1 LTSQDYD
8 SYTDYQL
15 SLVVSGSEMVI
26 PLQQE
31 IGQVLML
38 LTQDF
43 QRRLDADLVRR
54 GIVGIGARHRSVFLH
69 LAQHGACRSVD
80 LAEAAGI
87 RPQSMM
93 KIVHELEHLGLVERT
108 TDPAD
113 SRAKLI
119 TFTTSGKRLIRELGR
134 STETVWRQY
143 AALAGDPFLRRT
155 FDQLQQL
162 LKLSQGEKRP

>member
-1 LTSQDYD
+1 MITS
-8 SYTDYQL
+8 
-15 SLVVSGSEMVI
+15 
-26 PLQQE
+26 LQQE
-31 IGQVLML
+31 IGEVLML

-43 QRRLDADLVRR
+43 QRRLDADLARR

-69 LAQHGACRSVD
+69 LGRDGACRSVD

-93 KIVHELEHLGLVERT
+93 KIVHELERLGLVERS

-119 TFTTSGKRLIRELGR
+119 SFTSSGKRLIRELAR

-143 AALAGDPFLRRT
+143 AVLAGEPFLRRT
-155 FDQLQQL
+155 FEQLQAL
-162 LKLSQGEKRP
+162 LKLSRGKQRP